1 MFQFNVIVNVVR
13 LERLL
18 PSEFGPQEIPLDT
31 DDNFVVLNGNATL
44 DIPGMHLTNF
54 RHVSYRAH
62 ANGSARPGAVLED
75 SV

>member
-1 MFQFNVIVNVVR
+1 MFHFNVTVVR

-18 PSEFGPQEIPLDT
+18 PSEFGPQEIPLET

-44 DIPGMHLTNF
+44 DLPGIHLANF
-54 RHVSYRAH
+54 RHVSYRTR
-62 ANGSARPGAVLED
+62 ANGSARAGAVLED